1 MKNSWLPHTCF
12 VGPSKANASSKAGQG
27 PCSCLG
33 LCKKGACSTRS
44 RIQFTV
50 RRASVRREVVSMVLA
65 TLNNVSLADRAKQET
80 CPPTPTQTP
89 WAAKVQADDKPL
101 TNLDLINT
109 RQEYFKPQPP
119 QPASCFHLTPCTVP
133 AEGLHRN
140 QTCADPEMRPDFDC
154 TCLLQRGWL
163 EATSSNIGMCV
174 LRGQRVVQDPPTTHA
189 C

>member
-1 MKNSWLPHTCF
+1 MPQARPAKGLALALDYVRRGRAQQDHVFNSPCVGQVFGGRWSAWSWPPSTTSLWLTE
-12 VGPSKANASSKAGQG
+12 PSKKPAPQPQHKH
-27 PCSCLG
+27 
-33 LCKKGACSTRS
+33 
-44 RIQFTV
+44 
-50 RRASVRREVVSMVLA
+50 
-65 TLNNVSLADRAKQET
+65 
-80 CPPTPTQTP
+80 P